1 MPKPILAYAQ
11 GLVYTLLHLMPSPYQ
26 KETLQ
31 ALLGLFLEAKGQALP
46 AHSLVKSASA
56 ISRFL
61 NQYHWPTRQVI
72 RSVRQAAID
81 QLLHT
86 GVPVRR
92 LYLQVILDG
101 VVA

>member
-46 AHSLVKSASA
+46 AHMLIASSNQPVPSVDFS
-56 ISRFL
+56 IS
-61 NQYHWPTRQVI
+61 I
-72 RSVRQAAID
+72 
-81 QLLHT
+81 T
-86 GVPVRR
+86 GPPVR
-92 LYLQVILDG
+92 
-101 VVA
+101 